1 MIKSVKWFFVVLI
14 FSFFISFSFEE
25 ERVSAETLTVGEKAP
40 ELVLC
45 NQTQSLDLRAGDGKY
60 TLLSFWASYDAT
72 SRVKNA
78 ALSKE
83 VRDYDRIKMISVSFD
98 HYASVYRQAVKQD
111 GIQLPES
118 YVETEGANSKAFQAY
133 GLENGFGNYLLDS
146 NGVIIAKNLDA
157 DELSSYL
164 N

>member
-14 FSFFISFSFEE
+14 FSSFISFSFEE
-25 ERVSAETLTVGEKAP
+25 EGIRTEKLAVGEKAP

-45 NQTQSLDLRAGDGKY
+45 NQTQPLDLRTGDGEY

-83 VRDYDRIKMISVSFD
+83 IRDDARIKMISVSFD
-98 HYASVYRQAVKQD
+98 HYASVYHQAVRQD

-146 NGVIIAKNLDA
+146 KGVIVAKNLSA
-157 DELSSYL
+157 KELSSYL

>member
-1 MIKSVKWFFVVLI
+1 MIKNVKWFFVVLV
-14 FSFFISFSFEE
+14 FSSFISFSFEE
-25 ERVSAETLTVGEKAP
+25 ERIPTEKLTVGDKAP

-45 NQTQSLDLRAGDGKY
+45 NEAQPLDLRAGNGKY

-83 VRDYDRIKMISVSFD
+83 VQENTRVKMISVSFD
-98 HYASVYRQAVKQD
+98 HYASVYRQAVEQD
-111 GIQLPES
+111 ALRLPES
-118 YVETEGANSKAFQAY
+118 YVETEGANSDVFQAY
-133 GLENGFGNYLLDS
+133 GLENGFGNYLLDDK
-146 NGVIIAKNLDA
+146 GVIVAKNLSA
-157 DELSSYL
+157 EELSSYL

>member
-1 MIKSVKWFFVVLI
+1 MIKNVKWFFVVLI
-14 FSFFISFSFEE
+14 FSSFISFSFEKE
-25 ERVSAETLTVGEKAP
+25 GVPTEKLSVGDKAP
-40 ELVLC
+40 ALVLC
-45 NQTQSLDLRAGDGKY
+45 NETQPLDLRAGDGNY

-83 VRDYDRIKMISVSFD
+83 VQEYTCVKMISVSFD
-98 HYASVYRQAVKQD
+98 HYVSVYRQALRQD
-111 GIQLPES
+111 EIQLAES
-118 YVETEGANSKAFQAY
+118 YVETGGANSEAFQAY

-146 NGVIIAKNLDA
+146 KGVIVAKNLDA
-157 DELSSYL
+157 EELSSYL